1 MKRTGLLLL
10 SASLLLWGCSIP
22 VYPRATDLSELEKE
36 PLPSTTLHQEV
47 KAQGLAPAAMN
58 EELATASDGQMREE
72 QLYTFSFSEQPLS
85 EALNVLLADQPL
97 SLSVDESVNLKRTV
111 TVHMRN
117 GTLKE
122 ALDLVVG
129 KGAGYIW
136 KLNGDRLDLS
146 AYEERMYQFDYLD
159 MATTT
164 DIDVGGDMLG
174 AGVTA
179 SGVSGKYSVKNKREE
194 KKTDVWGQIGEV
206 LTGLKSKNGKLQI
219 NRGAGLVYM
228 VDTPE
233 TLAAMV
239 RFLDALKE
247 TLQRQ
252 VYIEARILD
261 VQLNDEF
268 RYGIDWT
275 AISAAINPGKLNLDF
290 MNISGNGGSSLILS
304 ENTGFSAVIDLLAT
318 QGDIS
323 VLSNPH
329 ISVMNNQS
337 AIMTVGSQFPFADIT
352 GVSRDQL
359 TNVVT
364 IDGTIKRAVFGLQL
378 GITPYI
384 AGDGMVTLH
393 IVPTITRNEGNT
405 TVTVPVGGAG
415 NVNVENP
422 VIGLQELATTVRVRE
437 GQSVVLAGLIS
448 QEKSQQ
454 TNGIPWL
461 RKIPVLGFFFGHGA
475 EIKKNR
481 ELVILIKPF
490 IRKPG

>member
-1 MKRTGLLLL
+1 MKRTWLLLL
-10 SASLLLWGCSIP
+10 AASVLLSGCSIP
-22 VYPRATDLSELEKE
+22 IYPRATDLSELEKQ
-36 PLPSTTLHQEV
+36 PLPGETLRQEV
-47 KAQGLAPAAMN
+47 KAQELAPSSMN
-58 EELATASDGQMREE
+58 EELVTASGGQIRDE

-122 ALDLVVG
+122 ALDLVVA

-136 KLNGDRLDLS
+136 KIDGDRLDLS
-146 AYEERMYQFDYLD
+146 AYAERMYQFDYLD

-219 NRGAGLVYM
+219 NRGAGLIYM

-233 TLAAMV
+233 TLAAMI
-239 RFLDALKE
+239 RFLDVLKE

-268 RYGIDWT
+268 RYGVDWT
-275 AISAAINPGKLNLDF
+275 AI
-290 MNISGNGGSSLILS
+290 
-304 ENTGFSAVIDLLAT
+304 
-318 QGDIS
+318 
-323 VLSNPH
+323 
-329 ISVMNNQS
+329 
-337 AIMTVGSQFPFADIT
+337 
-352 GVSRDQL
+352 
-359 TNVVT
+359 
-364 IDGTIKRAVFGLQL
+364 
-378 GITPYI
+378 
-384 AGDGMVTLH
+384 
-393 IVPTITRNEGNT
+393 
-405 TVTVPVGGAG
+405 
-415 NVNVENP
+415 
-422 VIGLQELATTVRVRE
+422 
-437 GQSVVLAGLIS
+437 
-448 QEKSQQ
+448 
-454 TNGIPWL
+454 
-461 RKIPVLGFFFGHGA
+461 
-475 EIKKNR
+475 
-481 ELVILIKPF
+481 
-490 IRKPG
+490 